1 MGQDL
6 QERNK
11 VVCPERTVQP
21 QGKNIGMSHGSEES
35 LYRLAGKRTS
45 ALVRHRNRQHER
57 HFASNGLH
65 GRFRRINSG
74 LGIQRVEN
82 SFDEQGIHTAFEQG
96 FHLFPI
102 GSHQFVES

>member
-1 MGQDL
+1 MSQNL
-6 QERNK
+6 QERNQ
-11 VVCPERTVQP
+11 VVRPEKNSSAPRKKYRHETPKPERL
-21 QGKNIGMSHGSEES
+21 H
-35 LYRLAGKRTS
+35 RLAGKRTS

-57 HFASNGLH
+57 HSASGGLH

-96 FHLFPI
+96 FP
-102 GSHQFVES
+102 SVPR